1 MWPKSWKDW
10 KSGTLRAASEQWR
23 GPLPLVSGEED
34 SSKFIANCFFGPL
47 TKWEK
52 EKESLAAI
60 CNVVAAF
67 LFRPPVDST

>member
-1 MWPKSWKDW
+1 MAKELEGLEERYFE
-10 KSGTLRAASEQWR
+10 SGLGAVEGATAVGQR
-23 GPLPLVSGEED
+23 GRGQLQVHREL
-34 SSKFIANCFFGPL
+34 FFGPL

-52 EKESLAAI
+52 EKERLAAI